1 MDCVQFSHCAR
12 VKKYKWS
19 DSEYCFFFQ
28 VCAEPL
34 YPRLLLQGWERKI
47 FREYPTYR
55 EKKVKRRIKMY
66 RCEICRYVYNPEEG
80 DPDNGMAQGKLF
92 FDDLLDD

>member
-12 VKKYKWS
+12 VKNTNGQIANTVF
-19 DSEYCFFFQ
+19 FFFQ

-66 RCEICRYVYNPEEG
+66 RCEICRYIYNPEEG

-92 FDDLLDD
+92 